1 MNDINVSLVL
11 ELSEKDALVKTL
23 KDEIARM
30 KRMQQTVLVERKFDS
45 VYS

>member
-11 ELSEKDALVKTL
+11 ELSENDALVKTL
-23 KDEIARM
+23 TDEITRM